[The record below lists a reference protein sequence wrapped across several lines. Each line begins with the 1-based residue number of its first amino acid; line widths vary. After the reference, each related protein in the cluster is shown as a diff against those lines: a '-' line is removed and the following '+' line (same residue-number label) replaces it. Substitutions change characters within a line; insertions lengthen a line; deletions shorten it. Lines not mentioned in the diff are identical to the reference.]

1 MKHLLVIAIVAAA
14 NANHSAYSATECK
27 MPNGKIIVLQ
37 LSHTCPSGAIGGR
50 DTALDNQAIASPPQL
65 KREGRGRNMSHI
77 SQAQF
82 GAGWPFMVKEGILV
96 CEHPM
101 KAVYF
106 SHNKIA
112 YPLNGTAMASV
123 KKYISGDLKTIW
135 RQNPDIPGTNMP
147 ITNMAKLAQS
157 LCE

>member
-1 MKHLLVIAIVAAA
+1 
-14 NANHSAYSATECK
+14 
-27 MPNGKIIVLQ
+27 
-37 LSHTCPSGAIGGR
+37 
-50 DTALDNQAIASPPQL
+50 
-65 KREGRGRNMSHI
+65 MSHI